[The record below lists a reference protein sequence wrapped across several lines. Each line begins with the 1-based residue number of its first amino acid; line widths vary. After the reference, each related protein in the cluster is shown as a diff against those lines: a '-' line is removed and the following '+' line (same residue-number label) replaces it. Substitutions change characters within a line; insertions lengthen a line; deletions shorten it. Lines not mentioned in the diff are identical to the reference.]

1 MNLSERIN
9 AFSTLGERLQSL
21 SQEEQQL
28 LTGSAKAANP
38 WFINESVELALSGI
52 QKFMNRKALENWVSN
67 YPLEK
72 DRPKKIGVAMA
83 GNIPLVGFHD
93 LLSIL
98 ISGHSAHI
106 KLSHQ
111 DTFLMTK
118 IIGMLIEIEPRLSSR
133 IVITERL
140 NGVDAVIATG
150 SDNTSRYF
158 EYYFRNIPHI
168 IRKNRSSCAIL
179 LGEESTD
186 ELVRLGFDVFS
197 YFGMGC
203 RNVSKLYLPE
213 GFDLSELSK
222 AFETYSHVSQHNK
235 YMNNYD
241 YQKAI
246 LILNSTVFHDNGF
259 SLMREETSLVSP
271 LATLFFEYYKDQAD
285 LSARIQKCGE
295 KLQCISSVKGW
306 YPTSIDF
313 GTTQFPEL
321 ADYADAMDTLKFL
334 SNV

>member
-1 MNLSERIN
+1 M
-9 AFSTLGERLQSL
+9 FGERLQTL

-28 LTGSAKAANP
+28 IKESAKAANP
-38 WFINESVELALSGI
+38 WFINENVELALSGI
-52 QKFMNRKALENWVSN
+52 QKFLKLKALENWVSN
-67 YPLEK
+67 YSIEK
-72 DRPKKIGVAMA
+72 DKQKKIGVAMA

-98 ISGHSAHI
+98 ISGHSAHV

-118 IIGMLIEIEPRLSSR
+118 IIGMLIEIEPRLGSR

-168 IRKNRSSCAIL
+168 IRKNRSSCAII
-179 LGEESTD
+179 LGEESPD
-186 ELVRLGFDVFS
+186 DLVRLGFDVFS

-213 GFDLSELSK
+213 GYDLSELSK
-222 AFETYSHVSQHNK
+222 SFETYSYVSQHNK
-235 YMNNYD
+235 YRNNYD

-246 LILNSTVFHDNGF
+246 LILNSTAFHDNGF
-259 SLMREETSLVSP
+259 SLMRENTSLVSP
-271 LATLFFEYYKDQAD
+271 LATLFFEYYKDHAD
-285 LSARIQKCGE
+285 LSERIEKCNE
-295 KLQCISSVKGW
+295 KLQCISSMKAW
-306 YPTSIDF
+306 YPGSIDF
-313 GTTQFPEL
+313 GTTQSPEVD
-321 ADYADAMDTLKFL
+321 DYADAIDTLKFL